1 MLPGSAFLPA
11 SDDPSLPPE
20 FELVLHHP
28 ERAGTVPVRAGGA
41 GTSAAAAARA
51 QGLGVPVERAQMQV
65 EELRQFKALCDRLLP
80 GLRTHSHLCAADARS
95 TPHTSPSVR
104 APHTHIIFWAHLTTR
119 YTLIHLCDRT
129 HSVTLSEHG
138 EVIGGATFRLI
149 QATNAPVL
157 LLEVLLLAVEQRT
170 GVCGRGH
177 GTRIV
182 NYLKA
187 LLLLAAQRRGAAAA
201 IVTQS
206 DSQAGPGGGA
216 ARQFWVRQELRATPQ
231 AMLLTKALHQWDRA
245 NEVYASAV
253 PMLCWLEVPRHEIPT
268 ALCETRASERAQQV
282 RRTHEYSILH
292 SFSPST
298 RKHPEAP
305 ASTRKHP
312 QAPPSTRKHPQA
324 PASTR

>member
-1 MLPGSAFLPA
+1 MTPPLTHSLISLLFAGREELEVPRELHTPPPSLWSSATLGHAMPRPPPRTLPPVPLPEPEDLAAPAPDPGPAPWTFTKLTAAERARVLPGSAFLPA

-177 GTRIV
+177 GTRRSSSATWSI
-182 NYLKA
+182 
-187 LLLLAAQRRGAAAA
+187 
-201 IVTQS
+201 
-206 DSQAGPGGGA
+206 
-216 ARQFWVRQELRATPQ
+216 RAEP
-231 AMLLTKALHQWDRA
+231 D
-245 NEVYASAV
+245 
-253 PMLCWLEVPRHEIPT
+253 LE
-268 ALCETRASERAQQV
+268 
-282 RRTHEYSILH
+282 
-292 SFSPST
+292 
-298 RKHPEAP
+298 
-305 ASTRKHP
+305 
-312 QAPPSTRKHPQA
+312 
-324 PASTR
+324 